1 MNVNSLPENLR
12 AAIAAAQD
20 KLAYGITVL
29 DLREL
34 GAFTS
39 YFLIVSG
46 ASTPQVQ
53 AISDEV
59 EGRLAQRG
67 VRTTHREGYTAGQW
81 LLLDYGAFVVHI
93 FHEQSR
99 AFFDL
104 ERLWRSA
111 KRLEIG
117 PAGAA
122 GSSAAQG

>member
-1 MNVNSLPENLR
+1 MNLDSLPADLR
-12 AAIAAAQD
+12 TAIAAAQE

-34 GAFTS
+34 GAFTN
-39 YFLIVSG
+39 YFLICSG

-53 AISDEV
+53 AISEEI
-59 EGRLAQRG
+59 EGQLARRG

-111 KRLEIG
+111 KRLEMG
-117 PAGAA
+117 AGGAT
-122 GSSAAQG
+122 GSAAQR